1 MPAFQFVFEDVKIKA
16 LSDEVARLTA
26 LLNRDGTNTG
36 TPTAK
41 TPLNKKKVIPNSREK
56 TDRSKGGQPGH
67 PKHSME
73 AFSEE
78 EITEVTTHEMTIC
91 SECGST
97 LREVRDVPKDEL
109 DYEVKVVKKRHI
121 FKEYVCDNCGKTV
134 RTKDPSLKAENQYG
148 PAIQATALAL
158 MNLGFVSMNRTRSV
172 RLVTFVILALNVI
185 GLIYEYSVGEQ
196 MAVLKYGMYQGALE
210 DGEYLRLLVSGF
222 LHFGLY
228 HFGSNM
234 ICLVLYG
241 FDLEVKVGSGRYALI
256 YFIALLGSSLLIN
269 FTGGNG
275 IHAGASG
282 AIWGLMTAT
291 LIFNVRHGLN
301 AAYALRGIVLNL
313 IYSFSANVSWQ
324 GHIGGGVSGLIA
336 AAAL

>member
-1 MPAFQFVFEDVKIKA
+1 MKRKIP
-16 LSDEVARLTA
+16 V
-26 LLNRDGTNTG
+26 
-36 TPTAK
+36 
-41 TPLNKKKVIPNSREK
+41 
-56 TDRSKGGQPGH
+56 
-67 PKHSME
+67 
-73 AFSEE
+73 
-78 EITEVTTHEMTIC
+78 
-91 SECGST
+91 
-97 LREVRDVPKDEL
+97 
-109 DYEVKVVKKRHI
+109 
-121 FKEYVCDNCGKTV
+121 
-134 RTKDPSLKAENQYG
+134 
-148 PAIQATALAL
+148 
-158 MNLGFVSMNRTRSV
+158 
-172 RLVTFVILALNVI
+172 VTFVILALNVI

-336 AAAL
+336 AAALCGNKEQSA

>member
-1 MPAFQFVFEDVKIKA
+1 MKRKIP
-16 LSDEVARLTA
+16 V
-26 LLNRDGTNTG
+26 
-36 TPTAK
+36 
-41 TPLNKKKVIPNSREK
+41 
-56 TDRSKGGQPGH
+56 
-67 PKHSME
+67 
-73 AFSEE
+73 
-78 EITEVTTHEMTIC
+78 
-91 SECGST
+91 
-97 LREVRDVPKDEL
+97 
-109 DYEVKVVKKRHI
+109 
-121 FKEYVCDNCGKTV
+121 
-134 RTKDPSLKAENQYG
+134 
-148 PAIQATALAL
+148 
-158 MNLGFVSMNRTRSV
+158 
-172 RLVTFVILALNVI
+172 VTFVILALNVI

-282 AIWGLMTAT
+282 AIWGLAHDRHPD
-291 LIFNVRHGLN
+291 LQCPSRPQCRLCAARNRAEPDLQFQRQCFLAGAYRRGRFRPDRRRRAVRE
-301 AAYALRGIVLNL
+301 
-313 IYSFSANVSWQ
+313 Q
-324 GHIGGGVSGLIA
+324 GTVGLIRA
-336 AAAL
+336 VISAVLVLGYSLLFMVPSRLPAEFSS